1 MDIYTPSQPAVPML
15 LRLGLPAR
23 FLRVGLAML
32 MAGFCYWLAPP
43 DFELVTSL
51 LLGWDGF
58 LVGILLLTWLT
69 ILQASTA
76 DIQRVARVL
85 HPNRTWGLLLL
96 VSFVGIA
103 TSLLAVTLLLRGLFT
118 MDLEERLEHIMVS
131 IVAVVGTWLMLHTLF
146 ALHYAHTYFC
156 PERGVQPERQQGGL
170 GFIGTP
176 PTLYWDFVYFAFV
189 IGMTAQTADVA
200 VTSFRMR
207 QMVLFH
213 SMLSFGFNT
222 AILALS
228 INILAG
234 LL

>member
-1 MDIYTPSQPAVPML
+1 MDVSTPAKPSVTALFQ
-15 LRLGLPAR
+15 LGLPAR
-23 FLRVGLAML
+23 MLRVGLAL
-32 MAGFCYWLAPP
+32 AIGGFCYWLSPT
-43 DFELVTSL
+43 DFGLLTSL

-58 LVGILLLTWLT
+58 LVGILLLTWRT

-76 DIQRVARVL
+76 DIRRVARQL

-96 VSFVGIA
+96 VTFIGVTI
-103 TSLLAVTLLLRGLFT
+103 SLFAVMLMLRRLST
-118 MDLEERLEHIMVS
+118 MSLEERLEHIIVS
-131 IVAVVGTWLMLHTLF
+131 VVAVAGTWLMLHTLF
-146 ALHYAHTYFC
+146 ALHYAHTYFSPQRDVV
-156 PERGVQPERQQGGL
+156 PERVQGGL
-170 GFIGTP
+170 AFVGEA
-176 PTLYWDFVYFAFV
+176 PTVYRDFVYFSFV

-200 VTSFRMR
+200 LTSFRMR

-213 SMLSFGFNT
+213 SMLAFGFNT